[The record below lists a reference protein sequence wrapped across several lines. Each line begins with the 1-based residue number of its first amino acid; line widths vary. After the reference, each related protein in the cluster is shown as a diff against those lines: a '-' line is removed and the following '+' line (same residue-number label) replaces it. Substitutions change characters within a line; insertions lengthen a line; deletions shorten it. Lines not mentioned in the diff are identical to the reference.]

1 MSILEAMCYRNNHIN
16 RTDIDYDIFIPYGVT
31 ESWIRLYQ
39 FKHPNIYGD
48 TFTEDVFSDIIVHNC
63 IKYAFDEVI
72 MDLKSF
78 IRGSINHSPHIDL
91 SPYIDLCEN
100 ILNWYNYYNCTGNA
114 QIVIVNFIRNSCLHF
129 RMQTLLGEVKV
140 GITFQLSPN
149 FEYPGNQ
156 IDNYELAMLIR
167 RKFKER
173 FDEEVI
179 DHFIPF
185 VQKYNEH
192 VDQVNERAEAR
203 RQALEAQKLEE
214 ERIRKEKEEK
224 LQKHLAQQAENL
236 HKALEEKSLD
246 QRRNERIRDSFQKR
260 NAENAI
266 DEEYRKAY
274 YTEMPIDFYKDYSE
288 HDMLTGYL
296 TPKVTWYNT
305 GKQNKVM
312 ESATVYWSIDHTLNK
327 ACIKRILELC
337 QESLIDEAKEI
348 FMNSIPYRRMF
359 KDDKS
364 MINMFKMR
372 IDISDDSLLLF
383 TFRFKDELINLF
395 KDMTELDFLVH
406 PKDMK

>member
-1 MSILEAMCYRNNHIN
+1 MSILKDMFYRNNHIG
-16 RTDIDYDIFIPYGVT
+16 RTDIDYDIYIPFGVT
-31 ESWIRLYQ
+31 ESWIRLYR
-39 FKHPNIYGD
+39 FKHPDIYGD

-72 MDLKSF
+72 TDLKSLTREF
-78 IRGSINHSPHIDL
+78 LNHS
-91 SPYIDLCEN
+91 SYIDLCKN
-100 ILNWYNYYNCTGNA
+100 VLNWYNYYSCTGNT

-129 RMQTLLGEVKV
+129 RVQTLLGEVKV

-156 IDNYELAMLIR
+156 IDNFKLAMLIR
-167 RKFKER
+167 QKFKER
-173 FDEEVI
+173 FAEEVI

-185 VQKYNEH
+185 ILKYEENRLR
-192 VDQVNERAEAR
+192 QERREEER
-203 RQALEAQKLEE
+203 RQMLEAKKLEE
-214 ERIRKEKEEK
+214 ERIRKEQEEK
-224 LQKHLAQQAENL
+224 LQNHLNQQAKNL
-236 HKALEEKSLD
+236 HAALEEKSLY
-246 QRRNERIRDSFQKR
+246 QRRNERMKASLQKR
-260 NAENAI
+260 NAENAV
-266 DEEYRKAY
+266 EEGYRKAY
-274 YTEMPIDFYKDYSE
+274 YDTMSIDFYKDYSE

-337 QESLIDEAKEI
+337 QESLIEEAKEI
-348 FMNSIPYRRMF
+348 FINSIPYKRMF
-359 KDDKS
+359 KDDKT

-383 TFRFKDELINLF
+383 TFRFKDELINIF

>member
-1 MSILEAMCYRNNHIN
+1 MCYRNNHIGK
-16 RTDIDYDIFIPYGVT
+16 TDIDYDIYIPFGVT

-39 FKHPNIYGD
+39 FKHPGVYGD
-48 TFTEDVFSDIIVHNC
+48 MFTEDVFSDIIVHNC
-63 IKYAFDEVI
+63 TKYAFDEVI
-72 MDLKSF
+72 MDLKAF
-78 IRGSINHSPHIDL
+78 IRGSLNHSPHTDL
-91 SPYIDLCEN
+91 SPHADLYEN
-100 ILNWYNYYNCTGNA
+100 VLNWYKYYKCTGNT

-129 RMQTLLGEVKV
+129 RVQTLLGEVKV

-156 IDNYELAMLIR
+156 IDNFKLVMLIR
-167 RKFKER
+167 QKFKEC
-173 FDEEVI
+173 FAEEVI

-185 VQKYNEH
+185 VLKYEENRIR
-192 VDQVNERAEAR
+192 QERREEER
-203 RQALEAQKLEE
+203 RQMLEAQKLEE

-224 LQKHLAQQAENL
+224 LQKHLHQQAENL
-236 HKALEEKSLD
+236 HAALEEKSLD
-246 QRRNERIRDSFQKR
+246 QRRNERMKACLQKR
-260 NAENAI
+260 NAENSV
-266 DEEYRKAY
+266 EEGYRKAY
-274 YTEMPIDFYKDYSE
+274 YDTTDIDFYKDYSKY
-288 HDMLTGYL
+288 DMLTGYL

-348 FMNSIPYRRMF
+348 FMNSAPYKRMF

-364 MINMFKMR
+364 MINMFKLR